1 MNSDTTSNG
10 LVRVEFVCLS
20 CKEGKHGCLGH
31 RTGLGLEIWCTCIC
45 VVTGGRKSNNN
56 RHDDNDDDRNHIATI
71 SMRADPPMS
80 LANSSSNTGN
90 KKSSLDGNI
99 GSWRLSYEQIPFD
112 TPKLAVQHA
121 IEFHNCGAVCVPGG
135 QTNLTAYQWWH

>member
-45 VVTGGRKSNNN
+45 VLAAGSKSNNN
-56 RHDDNDDDRNHIATI
+56 RHDDDNDDDRNHIATI
-71 SMRADPPMS
+71 SHEGRSPYVS
-80 LANSSSNTGN
+80 G
-90 KKSSLDGNI
+90 
-99 GSWRLSYEQIPFD
+99 
-112 TPKLAVQHA
+112 
-121 IEFHNCGAVCVPGG
+121 
-135 QTNLTAYQWWH
+135 